1 MDLLN
6 GMNLPA
12 PVSTKLFEVILTGSM
27 YLRLSVVLS
36 SSVKMGSGEG
46 LRENTSSEALSIHT
60 SGERHISAPYPIKHG
75 LICINNTQHAWNSAE
90 IEFR

>member
-1 MDLLN
+1 VVMDLLN
-6 GMNLPA
+6 GMNLPV

-46 LRENTSSEALSIHT
+46 LRENTTTFNFNHT
-60 SGERHISAPYPIKHG
+60 PSLLHK
-75 LICINNTQHAWNSAE
+75 L
-90 IEFR
+90 